1 MTSKTNL
8 KRIRE
13 IYLRNDNDDLDN
25 TVSEDDKSS
34 SGSDSDYCGSETESN
49 DTSTDEYIS
58 KDDDSSDSYAADNDT
73 NINIQPDTLE
83 KNGVRWTKECN
94 SNHGRLRA
102 TNILKKKAG
111 AVTSVNTIVDAFKL
125 FLIDEILDAIILH
138 TNNYARRYYNQLN
151 QKRNA
156 GIYKSKLILWK
167 ELDRIELEAFLGLLI
182 QAGAA
187 HMNHRSID
195 ELWDISKNCP
205 LYRATMALK
214 RFQNLLRFIRFD
226 DRLQRNKSDR
236 LAPVRYILESFAK
249 QLPRHFIPGDN
260 VTVDEQL
267 VPFRGRCSFVQ
278 YMPGKPSKYGI
289 KFWLLCDVDVRYTLA
304 LELYAGKINNV
315 IQRNLSTD
323 VVLRLIDKLSDQVK
337 QGRSVT
343 YDRYFTSFELADG
356 LLERKMTSLGVVNH
370 KRSFVPGEL
379 KIIRNNLYSSWFY
392 FSGVHTLLS
401 YQAKQKK
408 PPIILLSTM
417 HNISEV
423 FDDEIKLPVM
433 IHDYNQ
439 TKFGVDVMDQCINGY
454 TVRRIS
460 KRWPMIVFFNLID
473 IAAINAMTL
482 WLCKYPNWHNQR
494 KHVRR
499 LFLEELGRSLTNPH
513 NTRRSEQSGHALEV
527 KLALQSLGFVLKP
540 KLLINQ
546 VHMENSVKRK
556 RRCYMCPSHPGRKV
570 QQVCDICKYNVCRS
584 HSSSFT
590 SVICH
595 SCAEK

>member
-1 MTSKTNL
+1 
-8 KRIRE
+8 
-13 IYLRNDNDDLDN
+13 
-25 TVSEDDKSS
+25 
-34 SGSDSDYCGSETESN
+34 
-49 DTSTDEYIS
+49 
-58 KDDDSSDSYAADNDT
+58 
-73 NINIQPDTLE
+73 
-83 KNGVRWTKECN
+83 
-94 SNHGRLRA
+94 
-102 TNILKKKAG
+102 
-111 AVTSVNTIVDAFKL
+111 
-125 FLIDEILDAIILH
+125 
-138 TNNYARRYYNQLN
+138 
-151 QKRNA
+151 
-156 GIYKSKLILWK
+156 
-167 ELDRIELEAFLGLLI
+167 
-182 QAGAA
+182 
-187 HMNHRSID
+187 
-195 ELWDISKNCP
+195 
-205 LYRATMALK
+205 
-214 RFQNLLRFIRFD
+214 
-226 DRLQRNKSDR
+226 
-236 LAPVRYILESFAK
+236 
-249 QLPRHFIPGDN
+249 
-260 VTVDEQL
+260 
-267 VPFRGRCSFVQ
+267 
-278 YMPGKPSKYGI
+278 MPNKPSKYGI

-304 LELYAGKINNV
+304 LEIYAGKINNV

-337 QGRSVT
+337 QGRNVT
-343 YDRYFTSFELADG
+343 YDRYFTSFDLANG

-379 KIIRNNLYSSWFY
+379 KIVRNNLYSSWFF
-392 FSGVHTLLS
+392 FSGAHTLLS

-417 HNISEV
+417 HNIPEV
-423 FDDEIKLPVM
+423 FDDETKLPVM

-482 WLCKYPNWHNQR
+482 WLCKNPNWHNQR

-499 LFLEELGRSLTNPH
+499 LFLEELGRSLTNPQ
-513 NTRRSEQSGHALEV
+513 NTRRSEQSGHTLKV

-540 KLLINQ
+540 KLSINQ

-570 QQVCDICKYNVCRS
+570 QQVCDICKHNVCRS

-590 SVICH
+590 SVICR